1 MKQIYLIVSSDAHW
15 VTRQRTDLVAEL
27 LRPEMRDENL
37 LELFVGS
44 AHVKS
49 NTQTLRLDDILP
61 EVLSELSTIPFLPDS
76 RRVVVVHD
84 LADLLAGGKSRA
96 GGKSKA
102 GKAGQSKDS
111 GKGGRAKTDDKAPKR
126 LTSVETFIAFAKQ
139 DLSATENVLIL
150 STIIEYE
157 RGQYLDEKGPLYTF
171 LRSSPLAEIVR
182 PSHRETDPLW
192 LMGDALLERNAAD
205 CLKHFRS
212 IYRDDMRARVFS
224 ELLRMV
230 RFVLQAKVLGKLKQ
244 GAAATTLIQSLP
256 GDKRLNFLQQ
266 PQGIQEKVRRAA
278 PRFQIRELM
287 AAMQRLLEI
296 NRILYPTSNMLY
308 VPDAKLLMETF
319 IMEFCAGPG
328 RGAKD

>member
-1 MKQIYLIVSSDAHW
+1 MKQIYLIVSSDARW
-15 VTRQRTDLVAEL
+15 VTQQRNDLISEI

-37 LELFVGS
+37 LELFS
-44 AHVKS
+44 SS
-49 NTQTLRLDDILP
+49 NQPLRLADILP
-61 EVLSELSTIPFLPDS
+61 EILSELSTIPFLPDS

-244 GAAATTLIQSLP
+244 GAAATLIQSLP

-328 RGAKD
+328 RGAKA